1 MTNIQVEDLTE
12 IKKKVTFEIPQEKV
26 LEMMDAESKDLKKKR
41 PDQGVSQRKSSA

>member
-26 LEMMDAESKDLKKKR
+26 LEMMDAEYRDCLLYTSPSPRDC
-41 PDQGVSQRKSSA
+41 S